1 MIAYYLKV
9 KVLELLM
16 FLNQVSLQDYQEER
30 RYFAR
35 NQVQTIKKMQEY
47 MTADLRNH
55 YTLQE
60 LSENLK
66 FLLPQ

>member
-1 MIAYYLKV
+1 MIVYYLKV

-35 NQVQTIKKMQEY
+35 NQVQTIVQPAAITRE
-47 MTADLRNH
+47 
-55 YTLQE
+55 E
-60 LSENLK
+60 L
-66 FLLPQ
+66 

>member
-47 MTADLRNH
+47 MTADLHNH
-55 YTLQE
+55 YTYRSYQK
-60 LSENLK
+60 NLK
-66 FLLPQ
+66 FLR